1 MNKKIIPHFRSAMV
15 KDIPRLA
22 KIEETCF
29 ESDRLSRR
37 SFHRLIKNGHAKFIC
52 LVVEKTI
59 AGYGLLFFRR
69 GTSLA
74 RLYSLAIDPEY
85 QGLGFSRLL
94 MDELE
99 KKASEA
105 SKSSIRL
112 EVRADNYGAIQLY
125 DRLGYKRF
133 KVKLDY
139 YEDHTKALCYEKRLL
154 RPQKLFKIK
163 VPYYSQTTEFTC
175 GPASLMMVMTALEP
189 KRVMSQSL
197 ELDLWREATTIFMLS
212 GHGGCGPRGLA
223 LAAWRRGFAVNIH
236 INRRD
241 ELFLDSVRTEKKK
254 AIIKIVH
261 KDFTEKL
268 KNAKIT
274 VSHTPVTLKQIKEKM
289 KAGIVPLILISSYQ
303 ITQTKTP
310 HWVVISGLDEH
321 YVYLHDPDVLDDG
334 KSIEESGLS
343 TDYDGVYIPVPHQKF
358 LEMARWGTKKL
369 EAVIFI
375 SRKKSKVSKA
385 KARTKKLIK
394 KNVKVQIKKGIKA
407 GLRKKD

>member
-1 MNKKIIPHFRSAMV
+1 LNKKITPNFRLAMV

-37 SFHRLIKNGHAKFIC
+37 SFHRLIKNGHAKFLC
-52 LVVEKTI
+52 LIVDKTI

-74 RLYSLAIDPEY
+74 RLYSLAIDPQY
-85 QGLGFSRLL
+85 QGQGLSRLL

-99 KKASEA
+99 KKAIEA

-112 EVRADNYGAIQLY
+112 EVRADNQSAIQLY
-125 DRLGYKRF
+125 EKLGYKRF

-163 VPYYSQTTEFTC
+163 VPYYSQTTDFTC
-175 GPASLMMVMTALEP
+175 GPSSLMMAMTALEP

-223 LAAWRRGFAVNIH
+223 LAAWRRGFAVDVH
-236 INRRD
+236 ISRRD

-254 AIIKIVH
+254 NIIKLVH
-261 KDFTEKL
+261 RDFTEKL
-268 KNAKIT
+268 KTAKIA
-274 VSHTPVTLKQIKEKM
+274 VSHTPVTLKQIKDKM
-289 KAGIVPLILISSYQ
+289 KAGIVPIILISSYQ
-303 ITQTKTP
+303 ITHTKTP

-334 KSIEESGLS
+334 KDHEESGLS

-369 EAVIFI
+369 EAVVFI
-375 SRKKSKVSKA
+375 SRKKPKVSKTR
-385 KARTKKLIK
+385 KTFKKS
-394 KNVKVQIKKGIKA
+394 VKVQIKKGIKA
-407 GLRKKD
+407 GMKKKTKN